1 MFTTELQPLFSL
13 LESPTHFQL
22 TVILWVS
29 ELSYAW
35 AIPITRLPDL
45 TITLYSIFGWDFL
58 RHSMFL
64 IYLNMTYNILCH
76 DLTHFCPQIWR
87 IFWSIYKIISLAF
100 PPIGIINSIFFLFN
114 ISIDT
119 QQQPEKVKGLMITQ
133 VVFQDILY
141 KTENSQWLEVP
152 FSFLFTGKV
161 T

>member
-1 MFTTELQPLFSL
+1 MHMFTTELKPLFSL

-45 TITLYSIFGWDFL
+45 TITLYSIFGWGFL

-64 IYLNMTYNILCH
+64 IYLTMTYNILCH

-87 IFWSIYKIISLAF
+87 IFSSIYKIISLAF
-100 PPIGIINSIFFLFN
+100 PPIGIIDSIFFY
-114 ISIDT
+114 SIFLLT
-119 QQQPEKVKGLMITQ
+119 HSSSQIKLKG
-133 VVFQDILY
+133 
-141 KTENSQWLEVP
+141 SWLP
-152 FSFLFTGKV
+152 KWSFKIFCIKQGTPND
-161 T
+161 